1 MNRRRT
7 PRSASAEDLLS
18 TLQHLTARAREEV
31 ELHQARVEL
40 AQALQRKM
48 LPATLPV
55 FPGLETAARYAPAR
69 DGLDIGG
76 DWYDGFVLP
85 DGALGLAIGDVQ
97 GHDVEAA
104 AFMGQIRIAMRAIAS
119 SAADPGEVMSRTN
132 DLILSMDSDLF
143 ATCSFL
149 RLDPLTRELWSARAG
164 HVASVWAT
172 ADGRSGVTA
181 DSRRAPARHS
191 AAPALPGHPARSGRH
206 RCICPAHRRSHRR
219 AVALG
224 RRRAGPDQA
233 SGECPRDHAAPRSS
247 RTGSSRPRGSQ
258 AMRTTRP
265 CSFCAT
271 ATRPR
276 ARGEAVPGRA
286 CHKGPAVMSGVL

>member
-181 DSRRAPARHS
+181 DAGGLPLGIALRQHYPVTRRALDVTGAFVLLTDGVIEGPSLSVDDGLDRIRRLVSAHATAGAEELADRVLQAAGLTGHEDDAAVLVLRHGD
-191 AAPALPGHPARSGRH
+191 AAPGPG
-206 RCICPAHRRSHRR
+206 
-219 AVALG
+219 
-224 RRRAGPDQA
+224 
-233 SGECPRDHAAPRSS
+233 
-247 RTGSSRPRGSQ
+247 
-258 AMRTTRP
+258 
-265 CSFCAT
+265 
-271 ATRPR
+271 
-276 ARGEAVPGRA
+276 
-286 CHKGPAVMSGVL
+286 

>member
-18 TLQHLTARAREEV
+18 TLQHLTARARQEV

-48 LPATLPV
+48 LPATLPS
-55 FPGLETAARYAPAR
+55 FPGLRTAARYAPAR

-76 DWYDGFVLP
+76 DWYDGFLLP

-104 AFMGQIRIAMRAIAS
+104 AFMGQIRIAMRAVAS
-119 SAADPGEVMSRTN
+119 SAPDPGEVMRRTN
-132 DLILSMDSDLF
+132 DLIMSMDSTLF

-149 RLDPLTRELWSARAG
+149 RLDPGTRELCSARAG
-164 HVASVWAT
+164 HVACVWAT

-181 DSRRAPARHS
+181 DAGGLPLGIEPHQHYPVTRRDLTVDGAFVLLTDGVVEGPSLTIDAGLDRV
-191 AAPALPGHPARSGRH
+191 
-206 RCICPAHRRSHRR
+206 RRLVS
-219 AVALG
+219 
-224 RRRAGPDQA
+224 
-233 SGECPRDHAAPRSS
+233 DHALADAEELADRVLQAAVF
-247 RTGSSRPRGSQ
+247 TGHEDDAAVLVLRHG
-258 AMRTTRP
+258 A
-265 CSFCAT
+265 AT
-271 ATRPR
+271 A
-276 ARGEAVPGRA
+276 
-286 CHKGPAVMSGVL
+286 